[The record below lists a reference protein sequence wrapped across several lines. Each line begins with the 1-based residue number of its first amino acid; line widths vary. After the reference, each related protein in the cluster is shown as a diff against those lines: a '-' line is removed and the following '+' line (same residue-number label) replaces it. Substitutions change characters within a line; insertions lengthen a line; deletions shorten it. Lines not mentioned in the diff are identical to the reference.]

1 MRHRVELLLLD
12 EFAEARNTYE
22 SESYQKIRESVL
34 TDYAAAI
41 QSIIDISKN
50 FGIEPILMTQP
61 NCFTLEDDF
70 TKGQYNRFKQAI
82 SYEDYCDLYLSLNNV
97 TRRLA
102 EENTLLLIDLD
113 LKVEK
118 NSANFYDTIYLS
130 TRGNQLVSDLI
141 VEAVERKYPVIFF
154 GKM

>member
-1 MRHRVELLLLD
+1 MR
-12 EFAEARNTYE
+12 FAEARNTYGGK
-22 SESYQKIRESVL
+22 SYQEIRESVL

-61 NCFTLEDDF
+61 HRFTLEDDF
-70 TKGQYNRFKQAI
+70 AKDQYNRFKQAI

-102 EENTLLLIDLD
+102 EENTLLIIDLD
-113 LKVEK
+113 LKVPK
-118 NSANFYDTIYLS
+118 NSANIYDTVHLS
-130 TRGNQLVSDLI
+130 TRGNQIVSDLI
-141 VEAVERKYPVIFF
+141 VESLERKYPDFF
-154 GKM
+154 